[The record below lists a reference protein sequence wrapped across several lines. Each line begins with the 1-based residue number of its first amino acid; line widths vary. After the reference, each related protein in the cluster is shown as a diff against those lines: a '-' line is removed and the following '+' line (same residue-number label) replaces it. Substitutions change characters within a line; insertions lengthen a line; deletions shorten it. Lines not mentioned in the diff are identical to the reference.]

1 MLPKNFLDE
10 KKLIELLAT
19 GDETA
24 FTRLFEKYRNKVYT
38 IALRLT
44 HSNIIAEE
52 IVRDVFLKIW
62 LKRNDLL
69 QVRSFD
75 AYLFVITRNKVYKV
89 LKQMATNYQL
99 VAIAD
104 EYVFPSNTDP
114 SQQLLDKEYT
124 EILQTAIARLP
135 MQQQKVYH
143 LLKARGLKR
152 EEVAR
157 QLSIGPETVKFHL
170 AQAMKNIR
178 AFCLL
183 HLSAFATSLLLLER
197 FISLP

>member
-1 MLPKNFLDE
+1 LLPKNFFDE

-24 FTRLFEKYRNKVYT
+24 FARLFEKYRNKVYT

-52 IVRDVFLKIW
+52 IVQDVFLKIW

-89 LKQMATNYQL
+89 LKQIATNYQL

-104 EYVFPSNTDP
+104 ENVPSNADP
-114 SQQLLDKEYT
+114 SQQLLEKEYT
-124 EILQTAIARLP
+124 EVLQTALARLP

-143 LLKARGLKR
+143 LVKTRGLKR

-183 HLSAFATSLLLLER
+183 HLSSFATSLLLLER
-197 FISLP
+197 FINLP